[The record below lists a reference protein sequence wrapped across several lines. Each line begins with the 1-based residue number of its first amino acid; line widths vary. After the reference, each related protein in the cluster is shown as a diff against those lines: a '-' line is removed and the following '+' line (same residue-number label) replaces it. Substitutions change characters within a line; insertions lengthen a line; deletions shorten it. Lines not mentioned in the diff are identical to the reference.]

1 MSRRDEIVQQ
11 ALGLAPE
18 DRAFIADNLEE
29 SLTPEG
35 FATPEIAAAWIAE
48 IERRIAAY
56 DRGEIEA
63 LPGDTAIERIRERL
77 ERYRAGKLSS

>member
-1 MSRRDEIVQQ
+1 MSRRDEIVRQ
-11 ALGLAPE
+11 ALGLEPE
-18 DRAFIADNLEE
+18 DRAFIAERLEE
-29 SLTPEG
+29 SLTPRG
-35 FATPEIAAAWIAE
+35 FATPEIAAAWAVE

-77 ERYRAGKLSS
+77 EPYRAGKVSS

>member
-1 MSRRDEIVQQ
+1 MSRRDEIVNQ
-11 ALGLAPE
+11 ALGLEPE
-18 DRAFIADNLEE
+18 DRAFIADKLEE

-35 FATPEIAAAWIAE
+35 FATPEIAAAWVAE

-63 LPGDTAIERIRERL
+63 LAGDTAIDRIRERL
-77 ERYRAGKLSS
+77 EQYRAGKVSS